1 MDSVPQLLL
10 QILMGIGLA
19 ASAGL
24 RAFLPLLVVGIA
36 GRAGWVPLSD
46 SFAWLAGWP
55 ALIALGVAVLADVLS
70 DKLPAVDNFLDLIQV
85 FVKPVAGT
93 ILVASVVTDLS
104 PLQTT
109 VLALILGSGT
119 SGTVHIV
126 KAKTR
131 LVSTFSTAGVA
142 NPVLSVAEDTAALG
156 GSVLSLIVPPV
167 MVLVLM
173 FVLTFVY
180 VQVRKGRLS
189 LPGSNGNG

>member
-1 MDSVPQLLL
+1 MDSFPQLLF

-46 SFAWLAGWP
+46 NFAWLAGWP
-55 ALIALGVAVLADVLS
+55 ALIVLGVAVLVEVMS
-70 DKLPAVDNFLDLIQV
+70 DKFPAVDNFLDMIQV

-93 ILVASVVTDLS
+93 ILVAAVVIDLS

-119 SGTVHIV
+119 AGTVHVV

-131 LVSTFSTAGVA
+131 LVSTVTTAGAA

-156 GSVLSLIVPPV
+156 GSVLALMVPPV
-167 MVLVLM
+167 MVLVLL
-173 FVLTFVY
+173 FVLVFVY
-180 VQVRKGRLS
+180 VQVRKGRLG
-189 LPGSNGNG
+189 LPGSCGDG

>member
-36 GRAGWVPLSD
+36 GRAGWVPLSE

-55 ALIALGVAVLADVLS
+55 TLIVLGVAVLAEVLS
-70 DKLPAVDNFLDLIQV
+70 DKFPAVDNFLDLIQV
-85 FVKPVAGT
+85 FVKPVAGA

-119 SGTVHIV
+119 AGTVHVI

-131 LVSTFSTAGVA
+131 LVSTVSTAGAA

-156 GSVLSLIVPPV
+156 GSVLALIVPLV
-167 MVLVLM
+167 MVLMLVFVLM
-173 FVLTFVY
+173 FVY
-180 VQVRKGRLS
+180 IQVRKGRLS
-189 LPGSNGNG
+189 LPGSNGDG

>member
-1 MDSVPQLLL
+1 MDSFPQLFF

-46 SFAWLAGWP
+46 NFAWLAGWP
-55 ALIALGVAVLADVLS
+55 ALIVLGVAVLVEVLS
-70 DKLPAVDNFLDLIQV
+70 DKFPAVDNFLDMIQV

-93 ILVASVVTDLS
+93 ILVAAVVIDLS

-119 SGTVHIV
+119 AGTVHV
-126 KAKTR
+126 MKAKTR
-131 LVSTFSTAGVA
+131 LVSTVTTAGAA

-156 GSVLSLIVPPV
+156 GSVLALIVPPV
-167 MVLVLM
+167 MVLVLL
-173 FVLTFVY
+173 FVLVFVY
-180 VQVRKGRLS
+180 VQVRKGRLG
-189 LPGSNGNG
+189 LPGSCGDG

>member
-1 MDSVPQLLL
+1 MDLVPQLLF

-24 RAFLPLLVVGIA
+24 RAFLPLLVVGVA
-36 GRAGWVPLSD
+36 GRVGWVPLSD
-46 SFAWLAGWP
+46 SFSWLSDWP
-55 ALIALGVAVLADVLS
+55 ALCVLAVAVLVEVLS
-70 DKLPAVDNFLDLIQV
+70 DKFPAVDNFLDMIQV

-119 SGTVHIV
+119 AGTVHVV

-131 LVSTFSTAGVA
+131 LVSTVSTAGVA
-142 NPVLSVAEDTAALG
+142 NPILSVAEDTASLA

-167 MVLVLM
+167 VVLVLV
-173 FVLTFVY
+173 FTLVFVY
-180 VQVRKGRLS
+180 VQVRKGRLG
-189 LPGSNGNG
+189 LPGSRKDG

>member
-1 MDSVPQLLL
+1 MDLVPQLLF

-36 GRAGWVPLSD
+36 GRVGWVPLSD
-46 SFAWLAGWP
+46 NFAWLAGWP
-55 ALIALGVAVLADVLS
+55 ALTVLAVAVLVEVLS
-70 DKLPAVDNFLDLIQV
+70 DKFPAVDNFLDMIQV

-93 ILVASVVTDLS
+93 ILVATVVTELP

-119 SGTVHIV
+119 AGTVHVV

-131 LVSTFSTAGVA
+131 LVSTVTTAGIA
-142 NPVLSVAEDTAALG
+142 NPVLSVAEDTAALA
-156 GSVLSLIVPPV
+156 GSVLSLLVPPV
-167 MVLVLM
+167 VVLM
-173 FVLTFVY
+173 LVFTLVFVY
-180 VQVRKGRLS
+180 VQVRKGRLG
-189 LPGSNGNG
+189 LPGSRNDG

>member
-1 MDSVPQLLL
+1 MDFVPQLLF

-36 GRAGWVPLSD
+36 GRAGWVPLSE

-55 ALIALGVAVLADVLS
+55 ALIVLGVAVLAEVLS
-70 DKLPAVDNFLDLIQV
+70 DKFPAVDNFLDLIQV
-85 FVKPVAGT
+85 FVKPVAGA

-119 SGTVHIV
+119 AGTVHVI

-131 LVSTFSTAGVA
+131 LVSTLSTAGAA

-156 GSVLSLIVPPV
+156 GSVLALIVPLV
-167 MVLVLM
+167 MVLMLVFVLM
-173 FVLTFVY
+173 FVY
-180 VQVRKGRLS
+180 IQVRKGRLS
-189 LPGSNGNG
+189 LPGSNGDG

>member
-1 MDSVPQLLL
+1 MDLAPQLLF

-24 RAFLPLLVVGIA
+24 RAFLPLLVVGVA

-46 SFAWLAGWP
+46 NFAWLSDWP
-55 ALIALGVAVLADVLS
+55 ALTVLAVAVLAEVLS
-70 DKLPAVDNFLDLIQV
+70 DKFPAVDNFLDMIQV

-119 SGTVHIV
+119 AGTVHIV

-131 LVSTFSTAGVA
+131 LVSTVSTAGVA
-142 NPVLSVAEDTAALG
+142 NPVLSVAEDTASLA
-156 GSVLSLIVPPV
+156 GSVLSIIVPPV
-167 MVLVLM
+167 VVLVLV
-173 FVLTFVY
+173 FTLVFVY
-180 VQVRKGRLS
+180 VQVRKGRLG
-189 LPGSNGNG
+189 LPGSRNDG

>member
-1 MDSVPQLLL
+1 MDSVPQLLF

-24 RAFLPLLVVGIA
+24 RAFLPLLVVGIDC
-36 GRAGWVPLSD
+36 RAGWVPLSD

-55 ALIALGVAVLADVLS
+55 ALIVLGVAVLAEVLS
-70 DKLPAVDNFLDLIQV
+70 DKFPAVDNFLDLIQV

-93 ILVASVVTDLS
+93 ILVAAVVTDLS

-119 SGTVHIV
+119 AGTVHVV

-156 GSVLSLIVPPV
+156 GSILALIVPPV
-167 MVLVLM
+167 MVLVLV
-173 FVLTFVY
+173 FVLMFVY

-189 LPGSNGNG
+189 LPGSNGDG

>member
-1 MDSVPQLLL
+1 MELIPQLLF

-36 GRAGWVPLSD
+36 GRVGWVPLSD
-46 SFAWLAGWP
+46 HFAWLSDWP
-55 ALIALGVAVLADVLS
+55 ALTVLAVAVLTEVLS
-70 DKLPAVDNFLDLIQV
+70 DKVPAVDHFLDLIQV

-93 ILVASVVTDLS
+93 ILVASVVTELS

-119 SGTVHIV
+119 AGTVHVV

-131 LVSTFSTAGVA
+131 LVSTVSTAGVA
-142 NPVLSVAEDTAALG
+142 NPVLSVAEDTASLAG
-156 GSVLSLIVPPV
+156 AVLSLIVPPV
-167 MVLVLM
+167 VVLVLV
-173 FVLTFVY
+173 FSLLFVY
-180 VQVRKGRLS
+180 VQVRKGRLG
-189 LPGSNGNG
+189 LPGSRGDG

>member
-1 MDSVPQLLL
+1 MDFVPQLLF

-55 ALIALGVAVLADVLS
+55 ALIVLGVAVLAEVLS
-70 DKLPAVDNFLDLIQV
+70 DKFPAVDNFLDLIQV
-85 FVKPVAGT
+85 FVKPVAGA

-119 SGTVHIV
+119 AGTVHVI

-131 LVSTFSTAGVA
+131 LVSTVSTAGAA

-156 GSVLSLIVPPV
+156 GSVLALIVPLV
-167 MVLVLM
+167 MVLMLVFVLM
-173 FVLTFVY
+173 FVY
-180 VQVRKGRLS
+180 IQVRKGRLS
-189 LPGSNGNG
+189 LPGSNGDG

>member
-1 MDSVPQLLL
+1 MDLVPQLLF

-36 GRAGWVPLSD
+36 GRFGVVPLSD
-46 SFAWLAGWP
+46 NFAWLADWP
-55 ALIALGVAVLADVLS
+55 ALIVLAVAVLAEVLS
-70 DKLPAVDNFLDLIQV
+70 DKFPAVDNFLDMIQV

-119 SGTVHIV
+119 AGTVHVV

-131 LVSTFSTAGVA
+131 LVSTVSTAGVA
-142 NPVLSVAEDTAALG
+142 NPILSVAEDTVALT

-167 MVLVLM
+167 VVLVLV
-173 FVLTFVY
+173 FGLVFVY
-180 VQVRKGRLS
+180 VQVRKGRLG
-189 LPGSNGNG
+189 LPGSRNDG

>member
-1 MDSVPQLLL
+1 MDLVPQLLF

-24 RAFLPLLVVGIA
+24 RAFLPLLVVGVA
-36 GRAGWVPLSD
+36 GRVGWVPLSD
-46 SFAWLAGWP
+46 SFAWLADWP
-55 ALIALGVAVLADVLS
+55 ALIVLAVAVMAEVLS
-70 DKLPAVDNFLDLIQV
+70 DKFPAVDNFLDMIQV

-119 SGTVHIV
+119 AGTVHIV

-131 LVSTFSTAGVA
+131 LVSTVSTAGIA
-142 NPVLSVAEDTAALG
+142 NPVLSVAEDATSLA

-167 MVLVLM
+167 VVLVLV
-173 FVLTFVY
+173 FALVFVY
-180 VQVRKGRLS
+180 VQVRKGRLG
-189 LPGSNGNG
+189 LPGSRGDG